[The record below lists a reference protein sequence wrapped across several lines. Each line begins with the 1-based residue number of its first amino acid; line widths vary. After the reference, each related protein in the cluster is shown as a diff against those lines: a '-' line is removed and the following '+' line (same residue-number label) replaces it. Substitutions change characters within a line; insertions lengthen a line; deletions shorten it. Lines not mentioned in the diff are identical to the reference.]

1 MMAVIAW
8 KDEWADIEEFC
19 LDDVCIVWV
28 GGESWLE
35 EQWRTRSE
43 EADKSDW
50 AEVASDC
57 FIRRGGLARRLDQG
71 LPLCDLEHGLQRHCS
86 GIKLG
91 SRWRYIF

>member
-50 AEVASDC
+50 AKVASDC
-57 FIRRGGLARRLDQG
+57 FIRRGASASVRSRPT
-71 LPLCDLEHGLQRHCS
+71 PL
-86 GIKLG
+86 
-91 SRWRYIF
+91 